1 MPVPPRHHHRRTVA
15 AAVAAALGLLAAGC
29 GAGGAGTGTAGSTTE
44 PVVTTPTPAL
54 VARGRTLGECLAA
67 ARLGGQPAQLT
78 PIGLRTAVVGVTITG
93 LPVDEGARRD
103 GGGIVWLFETGDDA
117 EESIPDVT
125 AAVPGMRSQYIDGAA
140 IVILYEGADPEAV
153 EVLERCVG
161 QVSDPPDP
169 PDPADPPPAAP

>member
-1 MPVPPRHHHRRTVA
+1 MA
-15 AAVAAALGLLAAGC
+15 AAVGAALGLLAAGC
-29 GAGGAGTGTAGSTTE
+29 GAGGAGTGTAGSTAE

-78 PIGLRTAVVGVTITG
+78 PIGLRTAVVGLTITG
-93 LPVDEGARRD
+93 LPVDGGTRRD

-117 EESIPDVT
+117 EDSIPEVT
-125 AAVPGMRSQYIDGAA
+125 APMPGLRSQYIDGAA

-161 QVSDPPDP
+161 QVSDPS
-169 PDPADPPPAAP
+169 DPADPVDPPPAAP